1 METSAL
7 AAIANERRRH
17 ILRLVWHDELAAGDL
32 ARRFDVSW
40 PAISQ
45 HLRVLKDA
53 GLVQERRDGRR
64 RYYRADRERAG
75 PLAAVLET
83 MWTDDLDRLADL
95 AEQEQRRQRRPR

>member
-1 METSAL
+1 MEAAL
-7 AAIANERRRH
+7 AAIANERRRR
-17 ILRLVWHDELAAGDL
+17 ILRLVWDDELPAGDL

-53 GLVQERRDGRR
+53 GLVHERREGRH

-75 PLAAVLET
+75 PLAAVLEA
-83 MWTDDLDRLADL
+83 MWADDLDRLAAL
-95 AEQEQRRQRRPR
+95 AEQEERETRRRR